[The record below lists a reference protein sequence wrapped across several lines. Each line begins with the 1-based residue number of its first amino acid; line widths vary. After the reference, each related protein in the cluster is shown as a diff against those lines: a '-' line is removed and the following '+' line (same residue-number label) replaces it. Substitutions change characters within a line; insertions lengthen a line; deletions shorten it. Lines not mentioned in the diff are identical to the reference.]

1 MECREVCVGAVVQTP
16 NFAATKLSCSMSQ
29 HECGLCVIAPNMLKR
44 QESIPCMVE
53 IYKCAV
59 TCNITLIL
67 GNAPTEIKMEGFVMS
82 IIWKV
87 PYNQGK

>member
-1 MECREVCVGAVVQTP
+1 
-16 NFAATKLSCSMSQ
+16 
-29 HECGLCVIAPNMLKR
+29 
-44 QESIPCMVE
+44 VE
-53 IYKCAV
+53 IYKRAV
-59 TCNITLIL
+59 TCNIALIL

>member
-1 MECREVCVGAVVQTP
+1 
-16 NFAATKLSCSMSQ
+16 
-29 HECGLCVIAPNMLKR
+29 MLKR

-53 IYKCAV
+53 IYKRAV

-67 GNAPTEIKMEGFVMS
+67 GNAPTEIKMEGFAMS